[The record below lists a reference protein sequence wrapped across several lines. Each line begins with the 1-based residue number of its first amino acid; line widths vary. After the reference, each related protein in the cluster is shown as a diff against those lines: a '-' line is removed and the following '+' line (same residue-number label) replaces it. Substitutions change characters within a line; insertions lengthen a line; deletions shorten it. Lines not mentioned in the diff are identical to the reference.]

1 MTDTVTIPKEIFR
14 RIHKMHVE
22 IEREMEK
29 LNLPIPVRDGLWD
42 NYESRHGEL
51 LEVLRRPL
59 VEAWKEAA
67 KA

>member
-1 MTDTVTIPKEIFR
+1 
-14 RIHKMHVE
+14 MHVE